1 MKEEVEKK
9 KKKNDI
15 KEEGSAAG
23 DKSKWMSTT

>member
-1 MKEEVEKK
+1 MKEEVEK

-23 DKSKWMSTT
+23 DKSKWMSTA